1 MNKYDLRSCG
11 DERLAT
17 KSFYED
23 LVIDT
28 PEAAERFAAMIEENR
43 PYVSKGHKLVMAT
56 PEFIRSLADGIDI
69 KEP

>member
-1 MNKYDLRSCG
+1 M
-11 DERLAT
+11 AT

-28 PEAAERFAAMIEENR
+28 LEAAERFATMIEENR
-43 PYVSKGHKLVMAT
+43 PYVSKGHRLVMAT
-56 PEFIRSLADGIDI
+56 PEFIRSLADDIDL